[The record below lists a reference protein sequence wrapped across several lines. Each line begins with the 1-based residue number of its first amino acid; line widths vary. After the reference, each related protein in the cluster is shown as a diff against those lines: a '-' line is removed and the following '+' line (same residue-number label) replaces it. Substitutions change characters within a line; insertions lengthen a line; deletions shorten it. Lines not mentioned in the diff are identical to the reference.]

1 MSKFSIAIRPF
12 GIHAILVEW
21 PNKVDEAILDDILKF
36 TNYLETKC
44 LDTTKWEIVPAYNSV
59 TLILRKE
66 PIDFDRLIKR
76 ITQWHDES
84 VGSDVKQKHLW
95 KLPVCYDLNFGI
107 DLEYVSNTLSLNK
120 DAIIKQHTDSI
131 FTVFGIGFL
140 PGFMYLGGLS
150 ESLEIPR
157 RKIPRLK
164 VEKGSVG
171 LAAKQTG
178 IYPQESPGGWHIIG
192 NCPIPLFNPL
202 RDNPCFVNVGDK
214 VQFYAINRAE
224 YDLRKIESEIGIYK
238 IDKTEWDA

>member
-1 MSKFSIAIRPF
+1 VSKFSIAIRPF

-21 PNKVDEAILDDILKF
+21 PNRVDEAILDDILRF

-44 LDTTKWEIVPAYNSV
+44 LDVSKWEIVPAYNSV
-59 TLILRKE
+59 TLILREE

-76 ITQWHDES
+76 LTQWYDGS
-84 VGSDVKQKHLW
+84 VEAQVKQKFLW
-95 KLPVCYDLNFGI
+95 KLPVCYDLSFGI
-107 DLEYVSNTLSLNK
+107 DLEEVAKTLSLNI
-120 DAIIKQHTDSI
+120 DDIIKQHTDSI

-140 PGFMYLGGLS
+140 PGFMYLGGLPA
-150 ESLEIPR
+150 SLVISR
-157 RKIPRLK
+157 RKTPRLK

-192 NCPIPLFNPL
+192 NCPIPIFNPK

-214 VQFYAINRAE
+214 VQFYPITRAE
-224 YDLRKIESEIGIYK
+224 YDLRKIENEIGIYE